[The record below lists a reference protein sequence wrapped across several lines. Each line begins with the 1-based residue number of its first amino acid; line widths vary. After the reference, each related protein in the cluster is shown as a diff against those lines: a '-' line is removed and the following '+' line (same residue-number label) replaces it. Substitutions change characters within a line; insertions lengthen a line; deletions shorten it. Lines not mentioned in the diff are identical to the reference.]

1 MAGHKVQRGPSAW
14 RLYAFV
20 GADSKGRR
28 SCGGTR
34 WDARQKWNLCSIV
47 PTQSGSLRSGS
58 TRSTIATPKVP
69 PRSKPTTYP
78 APSPPDCSGDHA
90 VKDNID
96 GEAKPL
102 VAIAGDHLRGVGG
115 DNWEPV

>member
-1 MAGHKVQRGPSAW
+1 MGRKAKVEPLLDCANPKW
-14 RLYAFV
+14 LAAFWV
-20 GADSKGRR
+20 DALDYRDSE
-28 SCGGTR
+28 
-34 WDARQKWNLCSIV
+34 
-47 PTQSGSLRSGS
+47 GS
-58 TRSTIATPKVP
+58 